1 MDIQLD
7 IFDVEAIAAY
17 VSADCPEDVTR
28 VWVDI
33 AALEDLHM
41 DNASRIASLAIRYI
55 QWNSRYGV

>member
-7 IFDVEAIAAY
+7 IFDVEAITAY
-17 VSADCPEDVTR
+17 VMADCPEDVTR

-33 AALEDLHM
+33 DVLEDLHM

>member
-17 VSADCPEDVTR
+17 VSADCPADATM

-33 AALEDLHM
+33 DVLEDLHM
-41 DNASRIASLAIRYI
+41 DNASRIASLSLRYI
-55 QWNSRYGV
+55 QWNRRYGV

>member
-17 VSADCPEDVTR
+17 VRADCPADITR

-33 AALEDLHM
+33 DVLEDLHM